1 MHNPTI
7 RLLVAACA
15 LSAVVL
21 STVAAAEKYNPP
33 RLPNG
38 QPDLQGIWTIAS
50 LTSMTRSR
58 QHKEL
63 VVPKELAERTAAGRE
78 AANVRA
84 LEPTDPN
91 APAPSAGGGG
101 VGGYNSF
108 WMDPG
113 STYAKINGEYRSSWI
128 VDPADGQL
136 PYTAKGLQ
144 IFNEQ
149 AELYRNHVDNPEGRP
164 MAERCIIGYG
174 STGGPP
180 MNNVLYNNNYQFFQ
194 TDDHVAIVI
203 EMNHD
208 ARIIR
213 LNDEH
218 VPDTLRPWLG
228 DSIGH
233 WEGDTLVVETTNIH
247 PGERLRLN
255 FNQSFYLSENVKIE
269 ERFTRA
275 AEDYILYEYT
285 VTDPE
290 IYTQPWRAEVRLS
303 AVDEPMFEYACHEG
317 NYALP
322 NILAGAREEE
332 RQAAKE

>member
-1 MHNPTI
+1 MTI
-7 RLLVAACA
+7 SLSRILGLGGSLALLLATH
-15 LSAVVL
+15 AVL
-21 STVAAAEKYNPP
+21 GEEYKPP
-33 RLPNG
+33 RLANG
-38 QPDLQGIWTIAS
+38 QPDLQGVWTIAS

-58 QHKEL
+58 QHSDL
-63 VVPKELAERTAAGRE
+63 VIPEELALRTAEGRE
-78 AANVRA
+78 AANERA
-84 LEPTDPN
+84 LQPTDPN

-113 STYAKINGEYRSSWI
+113 SSYAKINGEYRSSWI
-128 VDPADGQL
+128 VEPADGQL

-144 IFNEQ
+144 VFNEQ
-149 AELYRNHVDNPEGRP
+149 AALYRNHVDNPEGRP

-180 MNNVLYNNNYQFFQ
+180 MNNVLYNNNYQFIQ
-194 TDDHVAIVI
+194 NDDHVVIVV

-213 LNDEH
+213 LNDDH
-218 VPDTLRPWLG
+218 RPDSIRPWLG
-228 DSIGH
+228 DSVGY
-233 WEGDTLVVETTNIH
+233 WDGDTLVVKTKNINH
-247 PGERLRLN
+247 GERLRLN
-255 FNQSFYLSENVKIE
+255 FNQSFYLSENVEIE

-275 AEDYILYEYT
+275 ADDYILYEYT

-290 IYTQPWRAEVRLS
+290 IYSKPWRAQVRLS
-303 AVDEPMFEYACHEG
+303 AVDGHIFEYACHEG

-322 NILAGAREEE
+322 GILAGARLEEQE
-332 RQAAKE
+332 ADK